1 MQINTIRA
9 SCSALHSGVRSAGW
23 NAHEEMADMVVAGM
37 SPAEVIAAATST
49 SAAILRLDGLGT
61 VAAGKSADFI
71 VLNANPLDDIHNT
84 RQIDSV
90 YLRGDAVDRNRMRAR

>member
-1 MQINTIRA
+1 MVASTNPLRTYAINKGRT
-9 SCSALHSGVRSAGW
+9 SCPS
-23 NAHEEMADMVVAGM
+23 
-37 SPAEVIAAATST
+37 TST

>member
-1 MQINTIRA
+1 MGSRVEYG
-9 SCSALHSGVRSAGW
+9 CLHESLKDVCDQQGSGFLPS
-23 NAHEEMADMVVAGM
+23 
-37 SPAEVIAAATST
+37 TST
-49 SAAILRLDGLGT
+49 SAAILGLNELGM